1 MLMSK
6 ILIFITKVLYS
17 KDNSKYIYYEI
28 LILIVGT
35 VIKKFQNYFC
45 IPEVHSVWL
54 QPNIPFILAIGHCK
68 LHNYFHQRNKCPK
81 EESHMGNILFLCML
95 TWLVDPTMKYLRV
108 TE

>member
-1 MLMSK
+1 MSK
-6 ILIFITKVLYS
+6 ILIFITKVLYN

-68 LHNYFHQRNKCPK
+68 LHNYFHQRNKS